1 MRENGEKIIIANW
14 KMFGDFEFTIHYF
27 KHLCD
32 CMLDPKLRIV
42 VCPPAPYINLAQR
55 IITEHENEQICIGAQ
70 CVSASENVSS
80 TGEISVKMLEE
91 CGAKVVMVGHSER
104 RKIDETDEVV
114 NRKLA
119 VLKSSTLGAI
129 LCVGE
134 NESIKSKGQD
144 AVCEFIT
151 KQLDVALKGIKI
163 DDDIMIAYE
172 PIWAIGSG
180 KTPTEEEI
188 SMVANTIR
196 EHFDDGVRVLY
207 GGSINEEN
215 INKMVACKAIDGV
228 LIGRFSTATHEFCDA
243 LEGLHLS

>member
-1 MRENGEKIIIANW
+1 MHENSEKIIVANW

-32 CMLDPKLRIV
+32 CMLDLNLKVI
-42 VCPPAPYINLAQR
+42 VCPPVPYINLAQR

-70 CVSASENVSS
+70 CVSASDNMSS
-80 TGEISVKMLEE
+80 TGEISAKMLEE
-91 CGAKVVMVGHSER
+91 CGAKIVMVGHSER
-104 RKIDETDEVV
+104 RKIDETDEIV

-119 VLKSSTLGAI
+119 VIAGSSLGAI

-134 NESIKSKGQD
+134 DESIKSKGQG
-144 AVCEFIT
+144 AVCDFIK
-151 KQLDVALKGIKI
+151 KQLDAALKGIKI
-163 DDDIMIAYE
+163 DESIMIAYE

-188 SMVANTIR
+188 SIVANTIK
-196 EHFDDGVRVLY
+196 EHVDNDVRVLY
-207 GGSINEEN
+207 GGSVNESN
-215 INKMVACKAIDGV
+215 INKMVSCKAIDGI
-228 LIGRFSTATHEFCDA
+228 LIGRFSTKTHEFCSA

>member
-32 CMLDPKLRIV
+32 CVFDPKLRIV

-104 RKIDETDEVV
+104 RKIDETDEVF

>member
-1 MRENGEKIIIANW
+1 MRENGEKIIVANW

-32 CMLDPKLRIV
+32 CMLDPNLRVI
-42 VCPPAPYINLAQR
+42 VCPPVPYINLAQR

-70 CVSASENVSS
+70 CVSASKNVSS
-80 TGEISVKMLEE
+80 TGEISAKMLEE

-104 RKIDETDEVV
+104 RKIDETDEVI
-114 NRKLA
+114 NKKLA
-119 VLKSSTLGAI
+119 VLEGSALGAI

-134 NESIKSKGQD
+134 DESIKSQGQG
-144 AVCEFIT
+144 AVCEFIK
-151 KQLDVALKGIKI
+151 KQLDVALKDIKI
-163 DDDIMIAYE
+163 DESIMIAYE

-196 EHFDDGVRVLY
+196 EHLGDSVRVLY
-207 GGSINEEN
+207 GGSINENN
-215 INKMVACKAIDGV
+215 IKKMIVCKAIDGV
-228 LIGRFSTATHEFCDA
+228 LIGRFSTQTHEFCDA

>member
-1 MRENGEKIIIANW
+1 MRESGEKIVVANW

-32 CMLDPKLRIV
+32 CMLDSNLRVI
-42 VCPPAPYINLAQR
+42 VCPPVPYINLAQR

-70 CVSASENVSS
+70 CVSASESISS
-80 TGEISVKMLEE
+80 TGEVSVKMLEE
-91 CGAKVVMVGHSER
+91 CGAKLAIVGHSER
-104 RKIDETDEVV
+104 RKIDETNEVV

-119 VLKSSTLGAI
+119 VLAGSALGAI

-134 NESIKSKGQD
+134 DENIKSKGQS
-144 AVCEFIT
+144 AVCEFIK

-163 DDDIMIAYE
+163 DDGIMIAYE
-172 PIWAIGSG
+172 PIWAIGSD

-188 SMVANTIR
+188 SVVANTIR
-196 EHFDDGVRVLY
+196 EHLGDIVRVLY
-207 GGSINEEN
+207 GGSINESN
-215 INKMVACKAIDGV
+215 INKMVGCKAIDGI
-228 LIGRFSTATHEFCDA
+228 LIGRFSTKTHEFCNA

>member
-1 MRENGEKIIIANW
+1 MRENGEKIIVANW
-14 KMFGDFEFTIHYF
+14 KMFGDFEFTIHYL

-32 CMLDPKLRIV
+32 CMLDQNLRVI
-42 VCPPAPYINLAQR
+42 VCPPIPYINLAQR

-70 CVSASENVSS
+70 RVSASENVSS
-80 TGEISVKMLEE
+80 TGEVSAKMLEE
-91 CGAKVVMVGHSER
+91 CGAKLAIVGHSER

-119 VLKSSTLGAI
+119 VLTGSALGAI

-134 NESIKSKGQD
+134 DENIKSKGQG
-144 AVCEFIT
+144 AVCEFIK
-151 KQLDVALKGIKI
+151 KQLDVALKGIKM
-163 DDDIMIAYE
+163 DESIMIAYE

-188 SMVANTIR
+188 SVVANTIR
-196 EHFDDGVRVLY
+196 ENLGDSVRVLY
-207 GGSINEEN
+207 GGSINEGN
-215 INKMVACKAIDGV
+215 INKMAGCKAIDGI
-228 LIGRFSTATHEFCDA
+228 LIGRFSTKTHEFCSA